1 MKISTRNAL
10 KGKVKKA
17 MPGAINTEVTVA
29 LDGGSD
35 EIVAV
40 ITRASAERLELAP
53 GQDVYAIVKA
63 SSVMIA
69 ID

>member
-1 MKISTRNAL
+1 
-10 KGKVKKA
+10 
-17 MPGAINTEVTVA
+17 VA